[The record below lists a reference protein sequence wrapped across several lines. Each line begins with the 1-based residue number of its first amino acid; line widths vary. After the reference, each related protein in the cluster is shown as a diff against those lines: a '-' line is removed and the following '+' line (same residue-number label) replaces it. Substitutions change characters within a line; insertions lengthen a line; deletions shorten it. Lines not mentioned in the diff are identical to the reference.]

1 METSANSLIQKSRNL
16 VSRNRPV
23 ALIANS
29 CTYVGA
35 NLASF
40 LLSKGIQVMAIDDL
54 STMDKSRLEDL
65 TKDKDFHLINSPLDN
80 DEITEKI
87 SRLELPRLDYGFFIT
102 DKQVPEVIVGRGIV
116 NFIEIVKDV
125 RDGNKESGEKLHSD
139 RPRLSLVTSINLYAK
154 SLSPYEKILKDA
166 EIKFAKGV
174 KHYKLNG
181 RIVRLSE
188 IYGPAME
195 LSEQSPLALLIE
207 ACVKDKLDE
216 IPTSLDFTERSLY
229 IDDAVS
235 LLAKSV
241 LSGSTSNK
249 IYDGALLH
257 PIKLSEI
264 KQILIDPMWFEE
276 KKAEV
281 TKLPAWPTP
290 NLVKTIK
297 ELSWSP
303 KTSLIK
309 SLRETLAY
317 FKEHQ
322 SEVPEVKI
330 DKKSYFK
337 PDKSWSFAGT
347 GFLKDEENETEKLEK
362 PTSKKSE
369 EESEEEKFDDQ
380 YKAHSKTT
388 FFGKTK
394 RFVGLSIIASLLI
407 YGLLWP
413 VIYLGYEA
421 FMIRQH
427 LLEAKS
433 NLEIGNFDKSESSIR
448 KAQTGVEAF
457 QNVISSA
464 RILEKV
470 PFTSSYY
477 KKIGEIVSLADEGI
491 DGVFYA
497 TAGSKSLFQTTKIIS
512 GESRDD
518 PREYYQSAQK
528 DLDFASDK
536 LSKVSAG
543 LNNPDLKT
551 GMPSVISGRIDDLK
565 DRVEYYLSLV
575 DQTKSASEIM
585 PKITGLEGKKSYL
598 VLIQNN
604 LELRPTGGFIGSYAK
619 LDFDNGRLTDI
630 KVDDIYNLDGALKEV
645 IAPPAELKSDL
656 GVDRLYLRDSNFE
669 PDFPT
674 AARQASFFYKKEAGE
689 TVHGVI
695 ALDLKA
701 SGNLLDAIGGL
712 DLPEY
717 GESVNGANLFERIVS
732 HAEVGFF
739 PGSQAKKNYLTSLQ
753 NQMFN
758 KIFYLSKQNWPGI
771 IQALGKS
778 LEQKHMLVYLED
790 PSLFSYLASSNWS
803 GVFPRE
809 GEKRE
814 GETNDFLAV
823 IESNMGANKANYY
836 LQRKTDLNVI
846 LSKEGKVS
854 HELKITYKNTSPG
867 NAFPAGR
874 YKNRIKIYTPLGSK
888 LTKAMLGETDITQ
901 SFTSFSDYG
910 RTGFSGLIE
919 ILAREQKQLVIEY
932 ELADSLSFKGNT
944 VDYKLE
950 VFKQPG
956 TMADP
961 FNFVLNYPINYKLAQ
976 KPTSSSSGVQEV
988 NIQTDLLTDR
998 VFKFK
1003 VTK

>member
-1 METSANSLIQKSRNL
+1 MTESANSLINKSRNL

-23 ALIANS
+23 AIIANS
-29 CTYVGA
+29 CTFVGA
-35 NLASF
+35 SLAAF
-40 LLSKGIQVMAIDDL
+40 LLEKGIQIVAIDDL
-54 STMDKSRLEDL
+54 STMDKSRVEDL
-65 TKDKDFHLINSPLDN
+65 TKNKDFHIMNFPLDS
-80 DEITEKI
+80 DEVLEKI

-102 DKQVPEVIVGRGIV
+102 DKSIPDVIVGRGIV
-116 NFIEIVKDV
+116 NFVEIINTIRENNKDT
-125 RDGNKESGEKLHSD
+125 SQKLHGD
-139 RPRLSLVTSINLYAK
+139 RPRLAFVSSINLYGK
-154 SLSPYEKILKDA
+154 SLGQFEKVLKEA
-166 EIKFAKGV
+166 EVKFAKGV

-181 RIVRLSE
+181 RIIRLSE
-188 IYGPAME
+188 VYGPKMD

-216 IPTSLDFTERSLY
+216 IPTSMDFTERSLF
-229 IDDAVS
+229 IDDAIS

-241 LSGSTSNK
+241 LSGATSNK
-249 IYDGALLH
+249 IFDGALLH

-276 KKAEV
+276 KRAEV

-309 SLRETLAY
+309 SLRETVAY

-330 DKKSYFK
+330 DKKTYFK
-337 PDKSWSFAGT
+337 SDKSWSFAGT
-347 GFLKDEENETEKLEK
+347 GFLGNEDISNQKPETKNLEVQDLK
-362 PTSKKSE
+362 ERQEFDKEYKKHV
-369 EESEEEKFDDQ
+369 KN
-380 YKAHSKTT
+380 T

-394 RFVGLSIIASLLI
+394 RFVGASIIASLLI

-413 VIYLGYEA
+413 FAYLGYEG

-427 LLEAKS
+427 LLEAKN
-433 NLEIGNFDKSESSIR
+433 NLEVGDFNKSEESIQ
-448 KAQTGVEAF
+448 KAQGSIDSF
-457 QNVISSA
+457 QNVLSGAQIVS
-464 RILEKV
+464 RIPGVSE
-470 PFTSSYY
+470 YY
-477 KKIGEIVSLADEGI
+477 KKIGEIVNLAEEGV
-491 DGVFYA
+491 DGVSYA
-497 TAGSKSLFQTTKIIS
+497 TSGSKSLFETTKIIS

-536 LSKVSAG
+536 LSKVQAG
-543 LNNPDLKT
+543 LENPELKQ
-551 GMPSVISGRIDDLK
+551 GMPTVIAGRIDDLK
-565 DRVEYYLSLV
+565 NRVEYYQSLV
-575 DQTKSASEIM
+575 EQTKSASEIM

-630 KVDDIYNLDGALKEV
+630 KVDDIYNLDGALKDV

-656 GVDRLYLRDSNFE
+656 GVERLYLRDSNFE

-836 LQRKTDLNVI
+836 LERKYNLNVVF
-846 LSKEGKVS
+846 SKEGKVG

-874 YKNRIKIYTPLGSK
+874 YKNRVKIYTPLGSK
-888 LTKAMLGETDITQ
+888 LNRAMLGETDITS

-910 RTGFSGLIE
+910 RTGFSALIE
-919 ILAREQKQLVIEY
+919 IQAREQKQLVLDY
-932 ELADSLSFKGNT
+932 ELADALNFKGDK

-961 FNFVLNYPINYKLAQ
+961 YDFVLNYPINYKLAQ
-976 KPTSSSSGVQEV
+976 KPQSGSSGVQEV
-988 NIQTDLLTDR
+988 KIQTDLLTDK
-998 VFKFK
+998 VFQFK